1 MLEIA
6 IWAGLIA
13 ALIVYLLPFLF
24 PPIDTQAVTAE
35 GFELPVEREADD
47 GRPTWRDY
55 VQFKKDAGDAP
66 PPDPNIGKA
75 ALEEMQLGRDFL
87 DFSKSQFDVASAR
100 QAELDELTKKVT
112 DQQLATQD
120 EANAWAREDR
130 QRYKDVFQP
139 LQDEY
144 IATAKNYDSPERQ
157 EQMAA
162 EAQADVQQGAKQAAD
177 ANTRTMAS
185 MGINPAS
192 GRFQG
197 ITRAQDT
204 LTALNSAGAANTAR
218 QNVRDRALALRAD
231 AINLGN
237 GLPSQAASSAGL
249 GLNAGNSATGNAGAA
264 NANFRAN
271 VGIMGQGYTGGMQGL
286 QGGAGVLNQQYSTQG
301 SIWAAQQQAASQN
314 SAGLMGG
321 LGTVAGAG
329 IMAF

>member
-1 MLEIA
+1 MLENA

-24 PPIDTQAVTAE
+24 PPIDTQAVTVE
-35 GFELPVEREADD
+35 GFEIPIEREKPA
-47 GRPTWRDY
+47 RKAWEEY
-55 VQFKKDAGDAP
+55 VFFKKDAGSPP
-66 PPDPNIGKA
+66 PPDPNIGNA
-75 ALEEMQLGRDFL
+75 ALEEMQLGRDWLSFAK
-87 DFSKSQFDVASAR
+87 DQFNVGNVR
-100 QAELDELTKKVT
+100 QQELDDMTRRVT
-112 DQQLATQD
+112 EQQLATQD
-120 EANAWAREDR
+120 QANQWATEDR

-144 IATAKNYDSPERQ
+144 IQTAKNYDSPERQ

-162 EAQADVQQGAKQAAD
+162 EAKADVQQSARQAAD
-177 ANTRTMAS
+177 ANTRQMAS

-197 ITRAQDT
+197 VTRAQDT

-218 QNVRDRALALRAD
+218 QQVRDKALALKAD

-264 NANFRAN
+264 NANWRAN
-271 VGIMGQGYTGGMQGL
+271 VGIVGQGYGGAMQGVG
-286 QGGAGVLNQQYSTQG
+286 GGAGILNQQYGNQV
-301 SIWAAQQQAASQN
+301 SIWQSQQQAAAQN
-314 SAGLMGG
+314 ASGLMGG
-321 LGTVAGAG
+321 LGTIAGAG

>member
-1 MLEIA
+1 MLENA

-24 PPIDTQAVTAE
+24 PPVDTQAVTVE
-35 GFELPVEREADD
+35 GFELPVEREKPVRKA
-47 GRPTWRDY
+47 WEEY
-55 VQFKKDAGDAP
+55 VFFKKDAGDAP

-100 QAELDELTKKVT
+100 QAELDELTRKVT

-120 EANAWAREDR
+120 QANAWAREDR

-139 LQDEY
+139 LQDEFVQ
-144 IATAKNYDSPERQ
+144 TAKNYDSPERQ

-162 EAQADVQQGAKQAAD
+162 EAQADVQQAAKQANA
-177 ANTRTMAS
+177 ANTRQMAS

-197 ITRAQDT
+197 VTRAQDT

-218 QNVRDRALALRAD
+218 QQVRDKALALKAD
-231 AINLGN
+231 AINVGS
-237 GLPSQAASSAGL
+237 GLPSNAATAAGL

-271 VGIMGQGYTGGMQGL
+271 VGIMGQGYTGAMQGL

-314 SAGLMGG
+314 SSGLMSG
-321 LGTVAGAG
+321 LGTIAGAG